1 MKCLTV
7 AIAAFALLI
16 PSLDRSV
23 AQESRT
29 FARVWKVTS
38 FVPEGESIV
47 GVWKVKSVVR
57 KELVTG
63 KRTLPYGEKPG
74 GHLINTS
81 GGHTSHLFIATDRKT
96 PAGIVADGDQRLSA
110 AFGTYQISGDKFVF
124 YVDEAADPSLVGQT
138 QTYKVDIEGQALSMV
153 TTIRNPAG
161 EFEILSTYL
170 RDE

>member
-23 AQESRT
+23 AQESPAL
-29 FARVWKVTS
+29 ARVWKITS
-38 FVPEGESIV
+38 FVPEGVSIV
-47 GVWKVKSVVR
+47 GVWKVRSVVR

-63 KRTLPYGEKPG
+63 KTNLPYGEKPN

-81 GGHTSHLFIATDRKT
+81 GGHTSHLIIATDRK
-96 PAGIVADGDQRLSA
+96 PSAGILADGDQVVSA
-110 AFGTYQISGDKFVF
+110 AFGTYQISGDKFLF
-124 YVDEAADPSLVGQT
+124 QVDEAADPNLVGQT
-138 QTYKVDIEGQALSMV
+138 QTYKFDIEGQALSIV
-153 TTIRNPAG
+153 TTIRNSAG